1 MIELQYNAYNYT
13 ATGVSS
19 INSAFQDMYD
29 SLGITFTINFVLEV
43 LLNILGY
50 AFAIRDSIQQANR
63 RTILVQC
70 IL

>member
-1 MIELQYNAYNYT
+1 MHTTTRRQEYQASILLFKICMIHLQ
-13 ATGVSS
+13 SH
-19 INSAFQDMYD
+19 
-29 SLGITFTINFVLEV
+29 SLSITFTINFVLEV